1 MLCHADCSPR
11 REQLFSSPRCRQT
24 LAEPLAQVGAFS
36 ISQLGCLSHVP
47 RASQATSFQGII
59 SLLSFLKVSGP
70 CFCISFF
77 FPPSVL
83 FSVQHHHYFT
93 WLAVDN
99 FSLWNSLS
107 FKFNFLIVSWERN
120 AASGLCFI
128 IYILGGN
135 KQRHG
140 NSKDSFRD
148 EVQANTWYMS
158 SSY

>member
-1 MLCHADCSPR
+1 MQTAALAENSFSHLRAADRLSQSHSPR
-11 REQLFSSPRCRQT
+11 SVPSPSVSWAAYLTFPGHPR
-24 LAEPLAQVGAFS
+24 PLPSKV
-36 ISQLGCLSHVP
+36 LLVYCLSWKSP
-47 RASQATSFQGII
+47 G
-59 SLLSFLKVSGP
+59 LVSV
-70 CFCISFF
+70 FDFF